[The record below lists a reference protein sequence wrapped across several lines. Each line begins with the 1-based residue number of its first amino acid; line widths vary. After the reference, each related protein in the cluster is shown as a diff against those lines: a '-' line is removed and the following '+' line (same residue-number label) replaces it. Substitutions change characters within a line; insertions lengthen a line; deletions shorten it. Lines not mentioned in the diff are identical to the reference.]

1 MPGQRRD
8 HRLQRE
14 NGPGVGNSAYDPTED
29 LHAWSIYRQNLNA
42 DLSESAIGLNKGP
55 NNGNEKPFG
64 NFQLKESTVNNILS
78 HPKYGPSIRNHD
90 PYTYLRFGLPRVKPV
105 TTAHSE
111 LGGRNLHRVGSH
123 GLTSDSA
130 SVSGDESPIMK
141 RRMASRPPAGPA
153 SSSQLEEARNRRIWK
168 SNPDLMRGGDGV
180 AESNFITSNG
190 DYHHHQ
196 HHNNSHKH
204 KNGQTN
210 GSAMRP
216 QSRGNPATHL
226 ANGKST
232 SEMDL
237 RSNPPHAG
245 NQHFTGFGSKLGTG
259 TSSVM
264 NGSAGRTQHPHL
276 IIRNLI
282 YDVDKTSTFRRFCG
296 AQRQKLRVLDNIN
309 FEVKA
314 GEILAIMATNGQ
326 SVWPIVL
333 SILSL
338 HPDYVRMQCMECMQI
353 SAKMQVL
360 PSSHPCLHPLSTPS
374 PPSSIIIHVL
384 LSVKQI
390 MRRRTRKIISI

>member
-8 HRLQRE
+8 ARQSRE
-14 NGPGVGNSAYDPTED
+14 NGPGLGNSAYDPTED

-42 DLSESAIGLNKGP
+42 DLSESAIGLNKGA

-64 NFQLKESTVNNILS
+64 NFQLKESTVNNILT

-111 LGGRNLHRVGSH
+111 LGGRNLHRGGSH

-130 SVSGDESPIMK
+130 SVSGDESPVMK
-141 RRMASRPPAGPA
+141 RRITGRPLAVSA
-153 SSSQLEEARNRRIWK
+153 AQLDDARNKRIWK
-168 SNPDLMRGGDGV
+168 SNPDLMRGDGV

-190 DYHHHQ
+190 DYHH
-196 HHNNSHKH
+196 NSHKH

-216 QSRGNPATHL
+216 QSRGNAVTHL

-232 SEMDL
+232 SEVDL
-237 RSNPPHAG
+237 RSNPGHTA
-245 NQHFTGFGSKLGTG
+245 NQHFTGFGSKIGTG
-259 TSSVM
+259 TSSVI
-264 NGSAGRTQHPHL
+264 NGSAGRNQHPHL
-276 IIRNLI
+276 IIRNL
-282 YDVDKTSTFRRFCG
+282 YYEVDKTSTFRQFCG
-296 AQRQKLRVLDNIN
+296 AQKQKLRVLDNIS

-326 SVWPIVL
+326 SFPIVPL
-333 SILSL
+333 ASILS
-338 HPDYVRMQCMECMQI
+338 P
-353 SAKMQVL
+353 
-360 PSSHPCLHPLSTPS
+360 
-374 PPSSIIIHVL
+374 
-384 LSVKQI
+384 
-390 MRRRTRKIISI
+390 